1 MPVDTSTLPGATR
14 FVLSIIGQIYT
25 DKGSSRTG
33 FQVLY
38 NYVLI
43 SRNPLPHLPIIIMG
57 LVVKTI
63 EVSRITAV
71 VLLVPI
77 FLCLKHL
84 EGDYGL
90 YTWPCAP
97 VLAQYVY
104 SQRSHIVGK
113 KILEVCVNRPLDI
126 SVVKSDH
133 PLECSL

>member
-1 MPVDTSTLPGATR
+1 
-14 FVLSIIGQIYT
+14 
-25 DKGSSRTG
+25 
-33 FQVLY
+33 
-38 NYVLI
+38 
-43 SRNPLPHLPIIIMG
+43 MG

-77 FLCLKHL
+77 FLYLKHL

-113 KILEVCVNRPLDI
+113 KILEVCVNVNRPLDI
-126 SVVKSDH
+126 SPVKSDH
-133 PLECSL
+133 LWSGRWSSQNQL